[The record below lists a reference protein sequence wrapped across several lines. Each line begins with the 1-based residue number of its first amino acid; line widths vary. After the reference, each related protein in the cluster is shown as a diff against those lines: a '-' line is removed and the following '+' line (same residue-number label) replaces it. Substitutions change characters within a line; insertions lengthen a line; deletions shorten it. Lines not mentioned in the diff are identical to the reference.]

1 MYERDGRA
9 RGREAGRYK
18 GRNGESGGG
27 GGGDATVADDVPR
40 LALGGKALSI
50 DKTHV
55 RAESARHDLCQATR
69 QIVAAPVLPK
79 IESPISLNLVFQL

>member
-1 MYERDGRA
+1 M
-9 RGREAGRYK
+9 
-18 GRNGESGGG
+18 
-27 GGGDATVADDVPR
+27 ADDVPR

-69 QIVAAPVLPK
+69 QIVAAPVLGVKATRKEKSK
-79 IESPISLNLVFQL
+79 IMRSLMQSWWRCESNSPELRAKVLGAAAE